1 MRPKRSDNK
10 YWTGTRNF
18 NHFQYESDLEDYISD
33 LEVEN
38 EQLHK
43 LGVVRPEVES
53 AQEGELLGNEA
64 GATKPVREVCIKG
77 GERLEN
83 GECAKCNLLW
93 GKCCAELL

>member
-18 NHFQYESDLEDYISD
+18 NHLQYESDLEDYISD

-43 LGVVRPEVES
+43 LGVSGTAS
-53 AQEGELLGNEA
+53 ASGKGRTVASEGRGNRVCVDLSNCEFEPTPA
-64 GATKPVREVCIKG
+64 G
-77 GERLEN
+77 L
-83 GECAKCNLLW
+83 KCY
-93 GKCCAELL
+93 KCGRWKK